1 LDKNKTFRIR
11 FMMTWIISALLV
23 VYFTVT
29 TLFDFITYNK
39 LYNDYKEVF
48 LDITQSIVDSN
59 DHRLIVNDTS
69 KEKIKKLNNILI
81 EIQNKCV
88 IDRSRRS
95 DFDRIYNAQ
104 MELETLTNPQKL
116 KYNDETLSNIYSDL
130 LITRD
135 MLRN

>member
-1 LDKNKTFRIR
+1 
-11 FMMTWIISALLV
+11 MTWIISALLV

-69 KEKIKKLNNILI
+69 KEKIKKLNNILT

-88 IDRSRRS
+88 IERSRRS

-104 MELETLTNPQKL
+104 MELETLANPQKL